1 MPQGS
6 LPVTLLIIEIL
17 LMVSLFPRRPASNT
31 FAISATILSAIQTE
45 NNGTRSLKV
54 YFAEKAVAG
63 SDPEKST
70 LGVKCIDQGIRC
82 FKDLH
87 HFPFAEAE

>member
-45 NNGTRSLKV
+45 NNSTRSLKV
-54 YFAEKAVAG
+54 YFAEKAVAVVIQ
-63 SDPEKST
+63 KKYA
-70 LGVKCIDQGIRC
+70 GVKCIDQESAAE
-82 FKDLH
+82 DLH